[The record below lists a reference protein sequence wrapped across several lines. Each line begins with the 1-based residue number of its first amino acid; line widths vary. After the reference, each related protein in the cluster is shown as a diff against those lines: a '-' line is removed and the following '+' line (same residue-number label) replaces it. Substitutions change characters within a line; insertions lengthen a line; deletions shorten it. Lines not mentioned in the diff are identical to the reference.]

1 MGVEILFEGEASEKR
16 GKGIETRGEEVET
29 GGDGEER
36 REGEG
41 TSV

>member
-1 MGVEILFEGEASEKR
+1 MEVEILFEGEASEKR
-16 GKGIETRGEEVET
+16 GEGIETRGEEVET